1 MIKKMRVLAAAVIA
15 FSTFAVSASSF
26 PEKPITLVVPFA
38 SGGSTDG
45 LARSIAERVTASIG
59 KPVIVENRA
68 GAGGTIGSA
77 YVA

>member
-45 LARSIAERVTASIG
+45 LQRSCRS
-59 KPVIVENRA
+59 
-68 GAGGTIGSA
+68 
-77 YVA
+77 